1 MLSLASPPPARR
13 RPGPRQP
20 AMTIT
25 RVPLREQVHRAIE
38 GKILRDELTSGA
50 RLSDLVLAQELG
62 VSRTPVREALLR
74 LEGEGFLE
82 AAPGRGFF
90 VKALSAGE
98 VREVYPILWTL
109 EVLALR
115 SSGPPSPSGLA
126 ELGRINAELAE
137 LAEAG
142 DDPERRIELD
152 VAWHRTLL
160 EGCGNQQLMALI
172 DSVKAVIRRYEYA
185 YMQNAGLIPVST
197 RSHDEIARMVARGDV
212 DAAAPLLESHWRLG
226 QDKLLPWLEGDG
238 R

>member
-1 MLSLASPPPARR
+1 MTITRTPP
-13 RPGPRQP
+13 
-20 AMTIT
+20 MTIT
-25 RVPLREQVHRAIE
+25 RVPLREQVHRAIVE
-38 GKILRDELTSGA
+38 RILREELAPGA
-50 RLSDLVLAQELG
+50 RTSDLVLAQELG

-115 SSGPPSPSGLA
+115 SSGPPSPAGLA

-137 LAEAG
+137 LAETG

-152 VAWHRTLL
+152 VAWYRTLL

-172 DSVKAVIRRYEYA
+172 ASLKAVIRRYEYA

-197 RSHDEIARMVARGDV
+197 RAHDEIARTVARGDV

-226 QDKLLPWLEGDG
+226 QAKLLPWLEEDG